1 MKKLLQGWIFYTAL
15 LLFLVALILT
25 APNLC
30 RELFGN
36 TDQAISQAA
45 DRLEEK
51 AVAVWGQYFR

>member
-30 RELFGN
+30 RDFFGN

-45 DRLEEK
+45 DQLDEK
-51 AVAVWGQYFR
+51 AVAVWGQYFP